1 MPIRTRLFDH
11 GVDRYVIDTGLGTGG
26 AAVAAAA
33 AAAGGR

>member
-11 GVDRYVIDTGLGTGG
+11 GVDRYVVEAGLGTGG
-26 AAVAAAA
+26 AAVMAAA